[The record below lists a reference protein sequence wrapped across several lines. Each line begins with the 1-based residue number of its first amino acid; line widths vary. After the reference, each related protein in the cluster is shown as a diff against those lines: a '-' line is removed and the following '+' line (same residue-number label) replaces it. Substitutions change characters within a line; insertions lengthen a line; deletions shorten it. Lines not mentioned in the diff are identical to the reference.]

1 MGRPIKEKFFGNTNS
16 PYSNQAVG
24 GTTGLG
30 GEGMGTT
37 ITVTNTGTRYSQ
49 GAVALF
55 SAAQLPG
62 GIRATGTL
70 TIGTPTTQGRIT
82 AVTLANAGSGY
93 TSTATISIT
102 TASSVTKTASGTS
115 TETTLHLNNVT
126 GIYVGMTVTGSTG
139 LGNGNSAFITAID
152 SATNSVTVS
161 AANDGAISAAT
172 LTFADYGSG
181 FTAVIP
187 ALTASQ
193 QNAIKGQAYLL
204 AKDGGV
210 SAKLY
215 DIKKQE
221 ASKRYL
227 VNTADGRGQCKLVT
241 TSTLAAGEMNIEA
254 TDWNGSKYYVKKL
267 TARRAVLVQ
276 TTATGSF
283 LIADG
288 ASTGWTLGSSTGT
301 IVSIGNN

>member
-16 PYSNQAVG
+16 PYSNTAQGG
-24 GTTGLG
+24 GTGVG

-37 ITVTNTGTRYSQ
+37 ITVTSTGTGYSQ

-55 SAAQLPG
+55 SAPQIPG
-62 GIRATGTL
+62 GATATGTL

-82 AVTLANAGSGY
+82 AVTLTNAGSGY

-102 TASSVTKTASGTS
+102 TASSVAKTASGTS
-115 TETTLHLNNVT
+115 TQAVLHLNNTT

-139 LGNGNSAFITAID
+139 LGNGNAPFVTAID

-161 AANDGAISAAT
+161 AANDGAIAAAS

-193 QNAIKGQAYLL
+193 QNAIKGQAFIT
-204 AKDGGV
+204 GG

-221 ASKRYL
+221 ASRRYL
-227 VNTADGRGQCKLVT
+227 VKTADGQGQCKLVT